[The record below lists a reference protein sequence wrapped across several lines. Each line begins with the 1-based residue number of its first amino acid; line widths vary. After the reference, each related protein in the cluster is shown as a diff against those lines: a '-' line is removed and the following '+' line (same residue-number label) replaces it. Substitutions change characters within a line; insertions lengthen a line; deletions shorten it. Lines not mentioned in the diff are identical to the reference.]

1 MTTDSK
7 GRPTPDYG
15 KMTAEQAADV
25 MTQQFGEDA
34 EMVADAQI
42 KKAEK
47 ALKNAE
53 KMKVDY
59 SGEDAD
65 IIEQE
70 QVKNATI
77 AAAHAQLE
85 KAKAIKEALTKPK
98 ESVAGGEVDTT
109 GRYEQERKQGYRIGG
124 GNVRYDRQKPE
135 EVGGVRGKEI
145 EVAFSPTEKVNGH
158 AKLVELDTV
167 QASHSNGMLNPYHFG
182 PDWQPKDRGS
192 QASKVEATKIAA
204 NIDPQQITGSN
215 NAFIGSAPSVNERH
229 ETIQGNNRVEALKQ
243 MYSSHPEQAAKYK
256 QWLID
261 YAAEFGLN
269 PEDVAKMQ
277 KPVIVNE
284 LPVDDAKAKE
294 LGQMMAS
301 GFESGGKRIPEISA
315 TINKIGDKIEN
326 LANVLLTEGA
336 LGEDAKLSDL
346 INQNANRALE
356 YLNKNG
362 FIDNTEYENLASD
375 PTTKRQWLENVLKT
389 SLFDGDRTTEAAFNS
404 LPGNAQKAVLAT
416 FMRDMKSSKEDRIK
430 PNIQKS
436 FEAYNELSQL
446 DAFKNAKNVEQ
457 ARAAI
462 QAELLNGS
470 NNMYGEAPI
479 RDKYTNFELELA
491 ALYKGLKDQKTLTGL
506 FGKFFDAVQGSTE
519 RDMFEEGN
527 AEPLSKDEAI
537 EKVFGTNNKLA
548 NDRRRE
554 TEPPAPSGEGDG
566 NRSGEP
572 EQSESQERVNEA
584 LKHIATEITKLTGI
598 EVVTDEKEA
607 QKVLDEAENNGIEV
621 KKRAMLSGLTKSA
634 KAIKSWIKDGKRGK
648 VFTIELPASTQ
659 TMIMKVM
666 GRDFDSHNITANGVA
681 HAIKNHGENGNKLS
695 EKSIPLRNEDLEL
708 LPYIMTAP
716 DYVKEGSS
724 DVTGRRSIRFYK
736 DLSNGYVVVA
746 EKEYKNS
753 PDDMETITMW
763 AEKSDKATNA
773 QRNAAPDTHVQNA
786 ILDIDAAKIRKDA
799 ETAIE
804 NDVKNYND
812 GEGNPVK
819 FHKVTDKDELER
831 LNNEETFTMY
841 SGMQVID
848 DGLYSPMAAI
858 IDGKRTD
865 AVEMGDWHRA
875 DERPDLVNDDGTFT
889 LVKTDKKK
897 GAGEGDVDA
906 VYNPYMHT
914 STSVMNDQFTGAY
927 ARGNIRVVEWA
938 IPKSELESGY
948 HAEKAKDAVGMV
960 PWHSGSVNSLLPK
973 DRQRSVMLSRWRKAM
988 RVVPDAEVAE
998 KVAKQLEGTDL
1009 AIPWNTFTPNQIRE
1023 FAKLGVPIT
1032 IKETG
1037 TVGKETKEAFLKQKA
1052 ELEKEF
1058 PQAKFVDVKM
1068 TKDAYLKWGKNEDI
1082 KKAIK
1087 EQKKAE
1093 RKAKKKAKEFRSKN
1107 GEVYG
1112 FTVDGKIYL
1121 DTKKMK
1127 PETPLHEY
1135 THLWTAA
1142 LKRANPKEWENV
1154 KKLFDEVEGLKEEVS
1169 KLYPEL
1175 KGDDLYEEMI
1185 TTYSGREGA
1194 KKLEEVVRGLASKEG
1209 KTVEE
1214 SSKAQGFLDKVK
1226 TALQKYW
1233 KGVADMLH
1241 IHFTSAEEVADKVLA
1256 DWAKGVNPKDVKAT
1270 EEKPEPSKDPIE
1282 GLNKAAEGYN
1292 ESKLD
1297 AARKAYEEA
1306 KKSGDESEIKRT
1318 RDELKQKLDEK
1329 YKAQGMGLIARRKEI
1344 AKEIGKAEAEKV
1356 DKPWSEMDLEEREA
1370 VSSKNPLTEDEINE
1384 LTSEEN
1390 RELIPAALAYLRG
1403 DKGNIVNAISYF
1415 KIWNDVRNRHENAP
1429 GNSGAGDE
1437 TQLAATDT
1445 TGGEGLG
1452 LGTGRGS
1459 RGADGQLDRGTGGEP
1474 SSRERTSGEGDK
1486 TDPAAPAGEPSDKQG
1501 EGNTPDMGAVPAR
1514 GADTEGGSAAGTDG
1528 NKPQRGGRKG
1538 SNRPAKSDAKRKPAA
1553 KQGTHFPNSTT
1564 EQLKKER
1571 AEYEKKKA
1579 DFWARWKKAGQDYAK
1594 IALTPFK
1601 KLNLTPEQIE
1611 MLPELFKMHLNGAV
1625 LKIKEGIF
1633 KFNEWK
1639 AAMMN
1644 EAGEELKMIGLT
1656 DDDVDRF
1663 MDDYWNTPFEMDG
1676 ESHTISEWAGI
1687 YGNEK
1692 LREMMKEPLNEKY
1705 QKQMAAEPIK
1715 VKVGDLK
1722 NIEETLPYL
1731 LPQQQED
1738 VLKAETQFFGKK
1750 HADRDHAY
1758 GKGYMF
1764 TNGTGTGKTYTGL
1777 GIAKRLAKQGK
1788 GRILFVTPSQKKVYD
1803 WVKDGKNLGLDI
1815 RDLDSVAKE
1824 KGTTATAESG
1834 EGMVIT
1840 TYANMRANKKLLE
1853 TEWDAVIYDES
1864 HRIMENKKGAE
1875 TTGSQQHYML
1885 TNRDES
1891 RTFLRLQSINKHYQK
1906 MQSAAD
1912 KFNALRQKEI
1922 GRIQKE
1928 YKQSHPSATNKDI
1941 AYGVQGKLPRD
1952 IASFAPAD
1960 GMTFPKLGK
1969 AYQDFTQAREHYLK
1983 NVEPKLKEQA
1993 KQTWKN
1999 TKTVF
2004 LSATPFNTR
2013 ENLDYAEGYI
2023 FKFPEDNPNSRIDK
2037 RSQFY
2042 LDHFGAAYRFRYN
2055 RLEAKTDNPDAVAKQ
2070 EIAFSDYLQD
2080 TLGTM
2085 SGRIIDSAY
2094 DYSRDF
2100 PTVAPDHA
2108 EDFNSATQEAMAGRY
2123 LGEAYRKTIGNYN
2136 YGSALFETMK
2146 IANIIG
2152 RMKEHL
2158 DAGRKIVVFHR
2169 RVETKEPIQPPFA
2182 YMLSYANAMIKEM
2195 KPGKEKEEAIAEAN
2209 EFRRKYADL
2218 LQWEQT
2224 LDYSMPREQIAK
2236 AFGKDNVLFF
2246 SGKESE
2252 GAKSKAVD
2260 VFNDDNSGKN
2270 IIVIQEAS
2278 GKEGISLHDTTGNH
2292 QRVLITLGL
2301 PQSPITALQIEGRT
2315 YRIGNKS
2322 NAIFEYPILG
2332 LNSEMMLFGE
2342 KFNNQVSTTENLA
2355 LGSQARNLRDSFA
2368 NGVLEH
2374 SGIVPID
2381 QQGVGGKEFDAP
2393 KQSDTNP
2400 FDDAVLDYYSNQK
2413 LNKRNREGVDYFP
2426 TPEPLGYK
2434 MVEWANMGEGDT
2446 ALEPSAGHG
2455 AIARYI
2461 PRENQLLS
2469 IEPSQSLF
2477 TKLQLKAG
2485 GLGRKFL
2492 NNMFENY
2499 DVSNKHDVVVMNP
2512 PFGTA
2517 GATAIA
2523 HLDKAFRHL
2532 DEGGRVVAI
2541 IPRGSTD
2548 KKFDK
2553 WYDGQKN
2560 IAMRAEVDLPD
2571 IVFQQAGT
2579 SVRCRVVV
2587 LDKITDAALRSKAGY
2602 PEKIDLSGH
2611 YDKIEDFFED
2621 LRDVQIPDRIIDTQL
2636 KDMKKARSFK
2646 KELESIKGI
2655 SVNYADKNGISV
2667 FDKNCYRDYSITFP
2681 SGNHSKEWLKENYS
2695 KVYEQFDQTQQAVY
2709 SENSKAALEEMKK
2722 LACKL
2727 ADMSEDEMQ
2736 KYIGDRKN
2744 GGTDGKVHFR
2754 TEENAGNENSSEKL
2768 FLSLQQKSNNKKEYN
2783 DTVTELA
2790 NRVKQGAA
2798 RIVGEG
2804 EEAERDRSK
2813 SESIPA
2819 IVGKILNGIHS
2830 QGIGENRGVDR
2841 NSRTTNNE
2849 KWTEEKSS
2857 YHVAFGRLEDWAKEN
2872 NCYYTEDSIAKDSL
2886 DGEMWKDGF
2895 EAYVYRSKDG
2905 KSVIKV
2911 MGNCLVYKDPI
2922 DYHLERN
2929 RYFNEVFPDTAIE
2942 VIGYGKDRGGYD
2954 AIIYKQPLVEGTTV
2968 YEHFGK
2974 DKDKSYAYIDKY
2986 MESLGY
2992 KVTTIEREGMEMD
3005 AYTNGKYNI
3014 FDVNYENVIIDKDGN
3029 PHVIDAEV
3037 LPIDYKNDGKIEI
3050 KDTDTDTH
3058 FKSENNSSVKVSDHA
3073 PIVVKHIANVAEK
3086 VGGKVNMV
3094 QAPEEVTNKRAKAAI
3109 EAGEPVTGWYDEK
3122 TGEVH
3127 LYMPNIHDR
3136 YTAEKT
3142 IWHEVV
3148 GHKGMRELFGEDRFD
3163 KFLDSVWYDLDKPEN
3178 ASLKKLVMEE
3188 MQQNPFDYR
3197 NAIEE
3202 GVARLAEEG
3211 RGDAGFWRNI
3221 KNKVTDFLHEIGYR
3235 IAPNTKDVKYLLW
3248 LSKNLQKNPNDPYY
3262 KMRAEAV
3269 KYHIDHEDIPAVTER
3284 GGMFHDNTGR
3294 IYHDMSELPKAEYQE
3309 MTDGKVHFRTTPS
3322 TGTALDRYD
3331 RALNAHGYMA
3341 TESFMDNMLSLKE
3354 LMKSVDPTIKKI
3366 EDVKSSENPYILQNT
3381 MQGAMSNAAQ
3391 MFERNVMKPLD
3402 KAMADV
3408 LDAFD
3413 GKKDEEKIRNFNLY
3427 MITKHGL
3434 ERNRVF
3440 FVRDYIGG
3448 LGKQD
3453 AEILQKQWDAEK
3465 KDLGDK
3471 LRNGSI
3477 DLKEYY
3483 EEMDEWIRNS
3493 VDKDFKAE
3501 EHDYSGMHG
3510 LQEIDDTKA
3519 PYDDAAA
3526 IQSVMDSEANM
3537 ESVKAGSVKDFWSK
3551 VHAATSYS
3559 LYCDY
3564 ANGFQSRETYTKT
3577 SQMFDW
3583 YVPLRKFDEQTAE
3596 DVYGYVTEKGDPSGY
3611 IGSVLMSAKG
3621 RKSLSEV
3628 NVLAQIGAMGNM
3640 AISNGGKNAIK
3651 QAFMRFA
3658 RSHDSQGL
3666 ITEGQ
3671 VWLVKDGTNAD
3682 GSDRWVEAYPQIPE
3696 GAAPKTVSNTIRQFE
3711 ADMKAKQ
3718 ATGDAKIMRNA
3729 ADIGYKFERAKDKS
3743 QHVVDVKV
3751 NGKTH
3756 RFYINGNPRAAQA
3769 LNGMLENK
3777 GSKYLKPLSTITR
3790 TMAQLCTSFSP
3801 EFVVR
3806 NIVRDMQ
3813 FASSNVTAKE
3823 GARYGAKWGEYYAK
3837 MLPIGAKNISI
3848 GDIKG
3853 STGLGLYAK
3862 YRNGTLDMN
3871 NTIHKYFKEFMENG
3885 GETGWVQ
3892 VLSMK
3897 DWEKKYKRDIKAE
3910 RSKLDKGGKAVKDF
3924 FFGNLENLNEAA
3936 ENMARF
3942 ATYCTSR
3949 DYGRSVVRSAYDA
3962 KEVSTNFNRHGSG
3975 DRVWSFKNGE
3985 MGGFEKARRGT
3996 YGFIASYL
4004 RQCSM
4009 FFNAGI
4015 QSTNLLKQNFKAA
4028 PKGTIT
4034 AMMGTPFALGALAA
4048 LVNNWMIANEDEKD
4062 RNGVKDP
4069 YAELPDYIR
4078 RNDLCIYKGGGEFIT
4093 IPLAIELRAFY
4104 GLGDLAAGMT
4114 FAKNIKSTRYANL
4127 TGVEAVD
4134 KYLNPFMDAVGCI
4147 SQLVPV
4153 MDYTNSHAVDKN
4165 PGKETLKA
4173 LTPSAA
4179 SPLVEW
4185 WMNSDWKGAPIRR
4198 ETTSYNEYAPAW
4210 QRAYKNTPQMF
4221 MDLNKKVNAMTNDV
4235 APGNEDMLG
4244 NGFLDAVTNPAA
4256 LNHYLGG
4263 FGGGLATF
4271 GTRVVKLATAD
4282 KVETNDIPFLRSF
4295 LYKPNEQS
4303 SMQRT
4308 KSKWY
4313 NYVESMEK
4321 TMSNVDRLKSKNVP
4335 IDKRLEN
4342 IGAYYKFKDSKEAQ
4356 MADIIERAQK
4366 YMKKWKQMRDK
4377 SSDATAIDNANKNI
4391 DFIMQEAVEELDK
4404 LN

>member
-1 MTTDSK
+1 
-7 GRPTPDYG
+7 
-15 KMTAEQAADV
+15 
-25 MTQQFGEDA
+25 
-34 EMVADAQI
+34 
-42 KKAEK
+42 
-47 ALKNAE
+47 
-53 KMKVDY
+53 
-59 SGEDAD
+59 
-65 IIEQE
+65 
-70 QVKNATI
+70 
-77 AAAHAQLE
+77 
-85 KAKAIKEALTKPK
+85 
-98 ESVAGGEVDTT
+98 
-109 GRYEQERKQGYRIGG
+109 
-124 GNVRYDRQKPE
+124 
-135 EVGGVRGKEI
+135 
-145 EVAFSPTEKVNGH
+145 
-158 AKLVELDTV
+158 
-167 QASHSNGMLNPYHFG
+167 
-182 PDWQPKDRGS
+182 
-192 QASKVEATKIAA
+192 
-204 NIDPQQITGSN
+204 
-215 NAFIGSAPSVNERH
+215 
-229 ETIQGNNRVEALKQ
+229 
-243 MYSSHPEQAAKYK
+243 
-256 QWLID
+256 
-261 YAAEFGLN
+261 
-269 PEDVAKMQ
+269 
-277 KPVIVNE
+277 
-284 LPVDDAKAKE
+284 
-294 LGQMMAS
+294 
-301 GFESGGKRIPEISA
+301 
-315 TINKIGDKIEN
+315 
-326 LANVLLTEGA
+326 
-336 LGEDAKLSDL
+336 
-346 INQNANRALE
+346 
-356 YLNKNG
+356 
-362 FIDNTEYENLASD
+362 
-375 PTTKRQWLENVLKT
+375 
-389 SLFDGDRTTEAAFNS
+389 
-404 LPGNAQKAVLAT
+404 
-416 FMRDMKSSKEDRIK
+416 
-430 PNIQKS
+430 
-436 FEAYNELSQL
+436 
-446 DAFKNAKNVEQ
+446 
-457 ARAAI
+457 
-462 QAELLNGS
+462 
-470 NNMYGEAPI
+470 
-479 RDKYTNFELELA
+479 
-491 ALYKGLKDQKTLTGL
+491 
-506 FGKFFDAVQGSTE
+506 
-519 RDMFEEGN
+519 
-527 AEPLSKDEAI
+527 
-537 EKVFGTNNKLA
+537 
-548 NDRRRE
+548 
-554 TEPPAPSGEGDG
+554 
-566 NRSGEP
+566 
-572 EQSESQERVNEA
+572 
-584 LKHIATEITKLTGI
+584 
-598 EVVTDEKEA
+598 
-607 QKVLDEAENNGIEV
+607 
-621 KKRAMLSGLTKSA
+621 
-634 KAIKSWIKDGKRGK
+634 
-648 VFTIELPASTQ
+648 
-659 TMIMKVM
+659 
-666 GRDFDSHNITANGVA
+666 
-681 HAIKNHGENGNKLS
+681 
-695 EKSIPLRNEDLEL
+695 
-708 LPYIMTAP
+708 
-716 DYVKEGSS
+716 
-724 DVTGRRSIRFYK
+724 
-736 DLSNGYVVVA
+736 
-746 EKEYKNS
+746 
-753 PDDMETITMW
+753 
-763 AEKSDKATNA
+763 
-773 QRNAAPDTHVQNA
+773 
-786 ILDIDAAKIRKDA
+786 
-799 ETAIE
+799 
-804 NDVKNYND
+804 
-812 GEGNPVK
+812 
-819 FHKVTDKDELER
+819 
-831 LNNEETFTMY
+831 
-841 SGMQVID
+841 
-848 DGLYSPMAAI
+848 
-858 IDGKRTD
+858 
-865 AVEMGDWHRA
+865 
-875 DERPDLVNDDGTFT
+875 
-889 LVKTDKKK
+889 
-897 GAGEGDVDA
+897 
-906 VYNPYMHT
+906 
-914 STSVMNDQFTGAY
+914 
-927 ARGNIRVVEWA
+927 
-938 IPKSELESGY
+938 
-948 HAEKAKDAVGMV
+948 
-960 PWHSGSVNSLLPK
+960 
-973 DRQRSVMLSRWRKAM
+973 
-988 RVVPDAEVAE
+988 
-998 KVAKQLEGTDL
+998 
-1009 AIPWNTFTPNQIRE
+1009 
-1023 FAKLGVPIT
+1023 
-1032 IKETG
+1032 
-1037 TVGKETKEAFLKQKA
+1037 
-1052 ELEKEF
+1052 
-1058 PQAKFVDVKM
+1058 
-1068 TKDAYLKWGKNEDI
+1068 
-1082 KKAIK
+1082 
-1087 EQKKAE
+1087 
-1093 RKAKKKAKEFRSKN
+1093 
-1107 GEVYG
+1107 
-1112 FTVDGKIYL
+1112 
-1121 DTKKMK
+1121 
-1127 PETPLHEY
+1127 
-1135 THLWTAA
+1135 
-1142 LKRANPKEWENV
+1142 
-1154 KKLFDEVEGLKEEVS
+1154 
-1169 KLYPEL
+1169 
-1175 KGDDLYEEMI
+1175 
-1185 TTYSGREGA
+1185 
-1194 KKLEEVVRGLASKEG
+1194 
-1209 KTVEE
+1209 
-1214 SSKAQGFLDKVK
+1214 
-1226 TALQKYW
+1226 
-1233 KGVADMLH
+1233 
-1241 IHFTSAEEVADKVLA
+1241 
-1256 DWAKGVNPKDVKAT
+1256 
-1270 EEKPEPSKDPIE
+1270 
-1282 GLNKAAEGYN
+1282 
-1292 ESKLD
+1292 
-1297 AARKAYEEA
+1297 
-1306 KKSGDESEIKRT
+1306 
-1318 RDELKQKLDEK
+1318 
-1329 YKAQGMGLIARRKEI
+1329 
-1344 AKEIGKAEAEKV
+1344 
-1356 DKPWSEMDLEEREA
+1356 
-1370 VSSKNPLTEDEINE
+1370 
-1384 LTSEEN
+1384 
-1390 RELIPAALAYLRG
+1390 
-1403 DKGNIVNAISYF
+1403 
-1415 KIWNDVRNRHENAP
+1415 
-1429 GNSGAGDE
+1429 
-1437 TQLAATDT
+1437 
-1445 TGGEGLG
+1445 
-1452 LGTGRGS
+1452 
-1459 RGADGQLDRGTGGEP
+1459 
-1474 SSRERTSGEGDK
+1474 
-1486 TDPAAPAGEPSDKQG
+1486 
-1501 EGNTPDMGAVPAR
+1501 
-1514 GADTEGGSAAGTDG
+1514 
-1528 NKPQRGGRKG
+1528 
-1538 SNRPAKSDAKRKPAA
+1538 
-1553 KQGTHFPNSTT
+1553 
-1564 EQLKKER
+1564 
-1571 AEYEKKKA
+1571 
-1579 DFWARWKKAGQDYAK
+1579 
-1594 IALTPFK
+1594 
-1601 KLNLTPEQIE
+1601 

-1633 KFNEWK
+1633 KFKEWK
-1639 AAMMN
+1639 AAMMD

-1692 LREMMKEPLNEKY
+1692 LREKIKEPLNEKY

-1715 VKVGDLK
+1715 VKVGDMK

-1777 GIAKRLAKQGK
+1777 GIAKRLAKQDK
-1788 GRILFVTPSQKKVYD
+1788 GRILFVTPSQKKVSD

-1824 KGTTATAESG
+1824 KGTTATTESG

-1885 TNRDES
+1885 TNRDENH
-1891 RTFLRLQSINKHYQK
+1891 TFLRLQSINKHYQK

-1922 GRIQKE
+1922 ERIQKE
-1928 YKQSHPSATNKDI
+1928 YKQSHPSATVKDI
-1941 AYGVQGKLPRD
+1941 INATYSKQPKDLH
-1952 IASFAPAD
+1952 SFAPAD

-1969 AYQDFTQAREHYLK
+1969 AYQDYQQAKAHYYN

-2023 FKFPEDNPNSRIDK
+2023 FKFPENNGNGRIDP

-2070 EIAFSDYLQD
+2070 EIAFSDYLQN

-2108 EDFNSATQEAMAGRY
+2108 EDFNNATQEAMTGRY

-2246 SGKESE
+2246 SGKESK

-2355 LGSQARNLRDSFA
+2355 LGSKARNLRDSFA

-2393 KQSDTNP
+2393 KQSDTDP

-2636 KDMKKARSFK
+2636 KDMKKARTFK

-2695 KVYEQFDQTQQAVY
+2695 KVYEQFDQTQQVVY

-2744 GGTDGKVHFR
+2744 GGTHFREERGVQYSETDAKDVKKGRIIPEDVDKAVSSQIEKKFDDEVERIYGNELTPEERDEVERIANRYRNTPLNDEYSTDENGNRRSHGGLETAVRTWEERAAEFENYYGITRETELATGKARQGERPDGMPGVSSESRGERYADGGHREGYGNIPEEDAAYYRKVLTNLAAAKRALEYHQERARVLSEQYGVEHDEWLKPETIERIFKDFNADKNLQEVYDRIKDQVNNLGIYFGETYGGEKNVDGFYRHSLNDIRINLDRLVSFGRTRQELASTILHEMLHPVTSDIIGMFQNGHADKLTEGQKEAAKEAVGIYNELKQMQADGKIGKYYALTNAR
-2754 TEENAGNENSSEKL
+2754 EMITELASPEWRNALAKVPEGKNLWQRLVNSVCKMFGFNPKYNKLGELTKTLDKILTNFGKEQFDFASKHQNELFGKEQDMMGDGRKL
-2768 FLSLQQKSNNKKEYN
+2768 DWDNEEDRNLFDSLKDKRNTRKEYN

-2790 NRVKQGAA
+2790 RRMAEGNGNISDRTTGGMEETERSISSRREDRRGTSMGRTDAGINLRHRSVAHCAA
-2798 RIVGEG
+2798 DIIAHDIARSLSTERLSRTRAGLDLGQKGSMEDSANVTISSASSDSLQKGVASVGERDVSSRLENWAKQNNTWFDWRTLRG
-2804 EEAERDRSK
+2804 RFDRNERLGTGDEAESD
-2813 SESIPA
+2813 
-2819 IVGKILNGIHS
+2819 VFL
-2830 QGIGENRGVDR
+2830 
-2841 NSRTTNNE
+2841 
-2849 KWTEEKSS
+2849 
-2857 YHVAFGRLEDWAKEN
+2857 
-2872 NCYYTEDSIAKDSL
+2872 
-2886 DGEMWKDGF
+2886 
-2895 EAYVYRSKDG
+2895 SKDG
-2905 KSVIKV
+2905 KSVLKIV
-2911 MGNCLVYKDPI
+2911 
-2922 DYHLERN
+2922 RN
-2929 RYFNEVFPDTAIE
+2929 PHAIYDTLSGKLDSIAIHNELFPNDAME
-2942 VIGYGKDRGGYD
+2942 VIGFTKINEEGFSTTSLLLEQPFAKGKTIWDSFDSNEKRNSFRNKFMEGLGFTKERWVD
-2954 AIIYKQPLVEGTTV
+2954 ANGWPDDIWRKGDYAVE
-2968 YEHFGK
+2968 
-2974 DKDKSYAYIDKY
+2974 
-2986 MESLGY
+2986 
-2992 KVTTIEREGMEMD
+2992 
-3005 AYTNGKYNI
+3005 
-3014 FDVNYENVIIDKDGN
+3014 DVNAGNVIIDENGN
-3029 PHVIDAEV
+3029 GHIIDCVAKK
-3037 LPIDYKNDGKIEI
+3037 YNDAI
-3050 KDTDTDTH
+3050 KDKVVYDSTEEKKEIAAANKIKLNRLQ
-3058 FKSENNSSVKVSDHA
+3058 FSLKNEKRKLVVYAEARNENNKTAIDRMLKEAKAKVKDLQKQIASLEQNDAHFRDEKSSAVKLSDKA
-3073 PIVVKHIANVAEK
+3073 PVVVKHIANVAEK

-3094 QAPEEVTNKRAKAAI
+3094 QSAEEVTNPQAKKAI
-3109 EAGEPVTGWYDEK
+3109 GEGKKITGWYDEK

-3188 MQQNPFDYR
+3188 MQKNPLDYR

-3322 TGTALDRYD
+3322 TSTALDRYD

-3354 LMKSVDPTIKKI
+3354 LMMAVDPSIKKI

-3510 LQEIDDTKA
+3510 LQEIDDNKA

-3682 GSDRWVEAYPQIPE
+3682 GSDRWVEAYPQIPD
-3696 GAAPKTVSNTIRQFE
+3696 GAAPKTVSNAIRQFE

-3718 ATGDAKIMRNA
+3718 ATGNAKIMRNA

-3949 DYGRSVVRSAYDA
+3949 DYGRSAVRSAYDA

-3975 DRVWSFKNGE
+3975 DSVWSFKNGE

-4078 RNDLCIYKGGGEFIT
+4078 RNDLCIYKGGGEFVT

-4179 SPLVEW
+4179 SPLMEW

-4221 MDLNKKVNAMTNDV
+4221 MNLNKKVNAMTNDV

-4263 FGGGLATF
+4263 FGGGAATF
-4271 GTRVVKLATAD
+4271 GTRLAKLTTAD
-4282 KVETNDIPFLRSF
+4282 KVETNDVPFLRSF

-4303 SMQRT
+4303 SMQRM

-4321 TMSNVDRLKSKNVP
+4321 TMSNLGRLKSENVP

-4342 IGAYYKFKDSKEAQ
+4342 LGAYYKFKDSKEAQ

-4377 SSDATAIDNANKNI
+4377 SSDATAIDNANENI
-4391 DFIMQEAVEELDK
+4391 DLIMQDAVEELDK
-4404 LN
+4404 LQ